1 MKNFYDP
8 ERYIKKSDLAEYA
21 DVSPRTFARY
31 LEKRRGELA
40 KMGLYPEIR
49 TFPPYGVEYVC
60 EDYCIDLPPELQD
73 QKRFRNHHCLK
84 NVIIDD
90 FICIFSSTPPRRL
103 PIGFQNVVPL

>member
-21 DVSPRTFARY
+21 DVSSRTFARY
-31 LEKRRGELA
+31 LERRRDELA

-49 TFPPYGVEYVC
+49 TFPPNGVEYVC

-73 QKRFRNHHCLK
+73 QKA
-84 NVIIDD
+84 V
-90 FICIFSSTPPRRL
+90 SQS
-103 PIGFQNVVPL
+103 PLFKKCYYR